1 MLLPNG
7 RQTGLLGGGGGGGG
21 GTCWTRGPGDPER
34 RGGGFEKTGPPFEV
48 DHFSRSDLLEFWL
61 NGSRPNSIVPRATD
75 QFISR
80 SIFQHILNV
89 K

>member
-7 RQTGLLGGGGGGGG
+7 RQTGLFGGGGGAGGV
-21 GTCWTRGPGDPER
+21 RHLMHQEARRPGE
-34 RGGGFEKTGPPFEV
+34 T
-48 DHFSRSDLLEFWL
+48 
-61 NGSRPNSIVPRATD
+61 NSIVPRTTD

-80 SIFQHILNV
+80 SILQQILNV

>member
-7 RQTGLLGGGGGGGG
+7 RQTGLLG
-21 GTCWTRGPGDPER
+21 RGVRHLMHQEARRPGE
-34 RGGGFEKTGPPFEV
+34 T
-48 DHFSRSDLLEFWL
+48 
-61 NGSRPNSIVPRATD
+61 NSIVPRTTD

-80 SIFQHILNV
+80 SIFQQILNV

>member
-7 RQTGLLGGGGGGGG
+7 RQTGLFGGGGGV
-21 GTCWTRGPGDPER
+21 RHLMHQEARRPGQ
-34 RGGGFEKTGPPFEV
+34 T
-48 DHFSRSDLLEFWL
+48 
-61 NGSRPNSIVPRATD
+61 NSIVPRTTD

-80 SIFQHILNV
+80 SILQQILNV